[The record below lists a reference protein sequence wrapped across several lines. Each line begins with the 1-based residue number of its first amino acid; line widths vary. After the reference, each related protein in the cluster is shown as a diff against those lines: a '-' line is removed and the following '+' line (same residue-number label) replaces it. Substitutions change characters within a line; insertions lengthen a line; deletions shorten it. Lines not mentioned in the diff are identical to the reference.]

1 MSVRAGQAANEDAA
15 CVQPVAPA
23 AVQKKQTVTLHRLVE
38 FVEEFAAAAAK
49 RDGVRIGVSK
59 GNIGAPK
66 SVSRELQVSLVSQLM
81 ACFNQMRLTLEDRTL
96 YRRLARQTEDLKQV
110 QLFAFFITA
119 GIRIHAATVAAAA
132 APEDSVAPAAAAQVS
147 LVPEG
152 SMAFFVCLTGE
163 LILNIDGQR
172 TSLVSG
178 DALLVEAENQIFC
191 DAGSW
196 AVAWGYTL
204 SSELNLTGK
213 RYSAAKK
220 YAAELQNAA
229 RALRRASTK
238 LRNLTAFRKRKAET
252 VEEAAVEPGATAA
265 GEAVATAATDLVATA
280 ASDPAATAASDPSAT
295 AAGDAAATK
304 AGHPAATAAKQ
315 PVPIAAFEHV
325 ATAASSGNKGF
336 WTHSWHEGPVV
347 HRGVV
352 VGATAFP
359 FTDIAKAS
367 LASFEQGIQFFW
379 YFADQ
384 ATLLAEILQF
394 VATVANVTL
403 RELSPIMSRA
413 ERDSLIGSHHPPQHI
428 KDIVSFRI
436 VNDFGGFW
444 ADLDILAVHWLALP
458 KQIPED
464 VHTVFFFE
472 FERTSGYFVK
482 SSLIQWKQAATP
494 APSEFFV
501 APAASSSSSSTAA
514 TKHAAT
520 AAFEP
525 ATLNIVFFWARRKN
539 TFLQAM
545 LLDWERF
552 RHQHP
557 RAWRGDIQNPRGHPQ
572 WCGHQLTVQRAA
584 LRWSSVLVMPP
595 LVGHAFPRWLP
606 KSSSIEADSR
616 RESFGTLLPSY
627 KDVATAA
634 YVINLWD
641 GVWSSRLSSD
651 ILQWWRGIRKPQ
663 AQAQEEVAAAA
674 ARDDG
679 FVQLRQ
685 LLTEKIVDALPCMLT
700 WGLPVA
706 TIMKVQSQ
714 ALDFV
719 AKIDANFAATAAGDC
734 EEKRVAVVLATLL
747 QASAKMHWLDTY
759 SVGGVSSL
767 DYYCRCLHHH
777 FGLEGSDFSILKL
790 DQLYVNHIAAKEFS
804 S

>member
-1 MSVRAGQAANEDAA
+1 MSVRAAQAANEDAA

-23 AVQKKQTVTLHRLVE
+23 AVQKKQTVTLHRLEE

-96 YRRLARQTEDLKQV
+96 YRRLGRQTEDLKQV

-119 GIRIHAATVAAAA
+119 GIRIHAANVAAAA
-132 APEDSVAPAAAAQVS
+132 APEDSVAAAAAPLDSVAPAAAAQVS

-152 SMAFFVCLTGE
+152 SMAFFVCLTGDM
-163 LILNIDGQR
+163 ILNIDGQR

-229 RALRRASTK
+229 RAHRRASTK
-238 LRNLTAFRKRKAET
+238 HRIQTALRKRKAET

-265 GEAVATAATDLVATA
+265 GEPVATAATDLVATA

-352 VGATAFP
+352 VGATAFH

-413 ERDSLIGSHHPPQHI
+413 ERDSLSGSHHPPQHI

-464 VHTVFFFE
+464 VHTVFFSE

-525 ATLNIVFFWARRKN
+525 ATLNIVFFWPGVK
-539 TFLQAM
+539 T
-545 LLDWERF
+545 RF
-552 RHQHP
+552 YKLCFWIGSVSGINIPEHGVVTSRTPGLIH
-557 RAWRGDIQNPRGHPQ
+557 
-572 WCGHQLTVQRAA
+572 CGAA
-584 LRWSSVLVMPP
+584 IS
-595 LVGHAFPRWLP
+595 
-606 KSSSIEADSR
+606 
-616 RESFGTLLPSY
+616 
-627 KDVATAA
+627 
-634 YVINLWD
+634 
-641 GVWSSRLSSD
+641 
-651 ILQWWRGIRKPQ
+651 
-663 AQAQEEVAAAA
+663 
-674 ARDDG
+674 
-679 FVQLRQ
+679 
-685 LLTEKIVDALPCMLT
+685 
-700 WGLPVA
+700 
-706 TIMKVQSQ
+706 
-714 ALDFV
+714 
-719 AKIDANFAATAAGDC
+719 
-734 EEKRVAVVLATLL
+734 
-747 QASAKMHWLDTY
+747 
-759 SVGGVSSL
+759 
-767 DYYCRCLHHH
+767 
-777 FGLEGSDFSILKL
+777 
-790 DQLYVNHIAAKEFS
+790 
-804 S
+804 